1 MTSRRTVLAAL
12 AAGSLVPGLAFAQA
26 MKLVVV
32 LHPGDAEDDELAAR
46 PFFEE
51 LRRRG
56 WAEKLN
62 IAYEHHSGRGMREYL
77 ETLGRNAVAG
87 SPSLVYATTAST
99 ALAAIRASEGV
110 PVVFTTAADPVAA
123 GLVKS
128 LAKPGRNATGAWL
141 APGDVT
147 PGRYELLRLAMPAL
161 KRVGLV
167 LDTRAA
173 EAKKQR
179 EANEAAARKHGF
191 RLSVAEFI
199 NFEAVAKALAQ
210 FRRDG
215 INVVKLSNSFTL
227 LARRREVAQAAERNE
242 IALLAH
248 RSEWAEAGAMLSYG
262 ADVGDSL
269 RRSAAI
275 ADRILKGAKASDIPV
290 ARATKLELVI
300 NRHVARQ
307 LGHGIPRALLRRA
320 DRVIG

>member
-1 MTSRRTVLAAL
+1 MTSRRTLLAAL
-12 AAGSLVPGLAFAQA
+12 AAGALAPGLACAQSQ
-26 MKLVVV
+26 KLVAV
-32 LHPGDAEDDELAAR
+32 LHAGDAEDDEPAAR

-77 ETLGRNAVAG
+77 ETLGRNAVAS
-87 SPSLVYATTAST
+87 SPNLIYATTAST
-99 ALAAIRASEGV
+99 ALAAIKAGDRV

-123 GLVKS
+123 GLVDS
-128 LAKPGRNATGAWL
+128 LARPGRNATGAWL
-141 APGDVT
+141 FPGEVT
-147 PGRYELLRLAMPAL
+147 PARYELLRQAMPAV

-179 EANEAAARKHGF
+179 AANEAAARRHGF
-191 RLSVAEFI
+191 QLSVAEFI

-215 INVVKLSNSFTL
+215 INVVKLSTSFTL

-248 RSEWAEAGAMLSYG
+248 RAEWAEAGAMLSYG

-275 ADRILKGAKASDIPV
+275 ADRILKGAKASEIPV
-290 ARATKLELVI
+290 ERATRLELVV
-300 NRHVARQ
+300 NRHVAHQ
-307 LGHGIPRALLRRA
+307 LGHGIPSSLLQRA

>member
-1 MTSRRTVLAAL
+1 MTTRRTVLAAL
-12 AAGSLVPGLAFAQA
+12 AAGAFVPGFAFAQA
-26 MKLVVV
+26 QKLVVV
-32 LHPGDAEDDELAAR
+32 LHAGDAEDDEPAAR

-51 LRRRG
+51 LRKRG

-77 ETLGRNAVAG
+77 ETMVRNAAAR
-87 SPSLVYATTAST
+87 SPNLIYATTAST
-99 ALAAIRASEGV
+99 ALAAIKATQGV

-123 GLVKS
+123 GLVDS

-147 PGRYELLRLAMPAL
+147 PGRYELLRQAMPAL

-173 EAKKQR
+173 EVARQR
-179 EANEAAARKHGF
+179 AANEAAAKKYGF
-191 RLSVAEFI
+191 QLSVAEFT

-215 INVVKLSNSFTL
+215 ITVVKLSTSFTL
-227 LARRREVAQAAERNE
+227 LARRREVVQAAERNG

-248 RSEWAEAGAMLSYG
+248 RAEWAEAGAMISYG

-275 ADRILKGAKASDIPV
+275 ADRILKGAKASEIPV
-290 ARATKLELVI
+290 ERATRLELVI
-300 NRHVARQ
+300 NQHVAHQ
-307 LGHGIPRALLRRA
+307 LGHGIPKALLQRA